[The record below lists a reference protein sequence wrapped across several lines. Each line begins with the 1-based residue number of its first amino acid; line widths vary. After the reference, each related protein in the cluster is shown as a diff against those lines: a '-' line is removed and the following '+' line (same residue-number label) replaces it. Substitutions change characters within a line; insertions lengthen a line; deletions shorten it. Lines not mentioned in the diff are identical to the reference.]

1 MGTTVPLIKW
11 QYLHYQKDPE
21 ERERWFR
28 IIPEIIYQTQLTLL
42 YENYAGQKILKPWF
56 TMVKRE
62 TYPASLFGCVKPS
75 RIPAGT
81 ATNWKTTNSR
91 NFLPDE
97 MGLFIQ

>member
-1 MGTTVPLIKW
+1 
-11 QYLHYQKDPE
+11 
-21 ERERWFR
+21 
-28 IIPEIIYQTQLTLL
+28 
-42 YENYAGQKILKPWF
+42 
-56 TMVKRE
+56 MVKRE

-75 RIPAGT
+75 IIPAGT